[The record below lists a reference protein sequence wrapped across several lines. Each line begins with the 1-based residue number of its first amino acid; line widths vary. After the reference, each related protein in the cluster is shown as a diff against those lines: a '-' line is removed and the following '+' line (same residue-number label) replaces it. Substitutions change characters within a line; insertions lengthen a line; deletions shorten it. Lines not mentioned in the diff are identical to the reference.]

1 MKKSKIL
8 ITFIIILLIAA
19 CILGIFFLVNNKKDN
34 NNKKVGSVH
43 KLSSEKELEEI
54 IKGEQ
59 EENATLKEI
68 ILDILG
74 GRLRYSYYDWPLD
87 VSSIFHNNLSDY
99 PNIID
104 RVYTDDSGAMGTT
117 DFLDGIE
124 ESSSVSGSSLKTN
137 NNSKSSS
144 TSGELEYSKTNIQVE
159 NVDEADITK
168 TDGKYIYSLSDN
180 EVIITNVEKPESPFV
195 VARINEEDTEF
206 YPVDL
211 LLNKD
216 NTKLVVI
223 YTSGSSSRYSYNY
236 NKNNTYIEIYD
247 VANKSNVRRISSF
260 EIPQE
265 YYTSRCIND
274 QLYIV
279 SSTDLNNYRDKY
291 KEKLYYKVNG
301 SEEKIDATDIYKLDD
316 LNTRNLST
324 ISSVNISDNRSEWK
338 TSSYLMDVSNAYV
351 SMDNI
356 YLLDEK
362 YINKDNEDY
371 EKKQNIEK
379 YKSIAQKILLGR
391 FSELIEDDDY
401 YYDNYY
407 SKGYYGTKIYKF
419 EINNGNVEYKTQAE
433 TKGNTLNQYSLDEK
447 DGYLRIA
454 LTRDYTSSRIE
465 VYDED
470 LNLVGQTEEIGRNE
484 KMYTT
489 RFMGDKCYMVTYKYV
504 DPLFVIDLSNP
515 RDPKVLGE
523 LKISGYSTYLHPYDE
538 NHLIGIGIETQTNSY
553 RNDLGRVIST
563 NTVKTSM
570 KMALFDVTDVS
581 NPKTISSVTIGD
593 SKTTSAIL
601 ENPKALLFSKEKEL
615 IAIPVNN
622 YDSEIE
628 IEDSE
633 ETDEI
638 EESYRTYHGTR
649 VSEGYLV
656 YNINLDT
663 GITLKGEV
671 KHQYAENDENRRLYY
686 YLGNSRLMRGAWIN
700 NNLFTISED
709 QIKVNSLNDLSDVGT
724 VNVKDKTKDKKEE

>member
-8 ITFIIILLIAA
+8 ITIIIILLILA
-19 CILGIFFLVNNKKDN
+19 CVLGIFFLVNNK

-43 KLSSEKELEEI
+43 QLSSEKELEEI
-54 IKGEQ
+54 IKGEKQ
-59 EENATLKEI
+59 GKNTLKNI

-74 GRLRYSYYDWPLD
+74 GKFHHSYYDWPLD
-87 VSSIFHNNLSDY
+87 YNTDYYDASETVDFNNSWE
-99 PNIID
+99 
-104 RVYTDDSGAMGTT
+104 TD
-117 DFLDGIE
+117 
-124 ESSSVSGSSLKTN
+124 SSSSTGDILASITS
-137 NNSKSSS
+137 NSKGASTASSTNSKQSVESTS
-144 TSGELEYSKTNIQVE
+144 TSGEQEYSKTNIQVE

-195 VARINEEDTEF
+195 VARINEEDTGF

-223 YTSGSSSRYSYNY
+223 YTSGSSSNYSYN
-236 NKNNTYIEIYD
+236 NSKNSTYIEIYD
-247 VANKSNVRRISSF
+247 VANKSNVKRISSF

-279 SSTDLNNYRDKY
+279 SSTNLNNYRNNY
-291 KEKLYYKVNG
+291 KQKLYYKVNG
-301 SEEKIDATDIYKLDD
+301 SETKINATDIYRLDD
-316 LNTRNLST
+316 LKTRNLSS
-324 ISSVNISDNRSEWK
+324 ISSVNISDDSFKWNV
-338 TSSYLMDVSNAYV
+338 SSYLMDVSNAYV

-362 YINKDNEDY
+362 YISKDNEDY
-371 EKKQNIEK
+371 EKKQNNEK
-379 YKSIAQKILLGR
+379 YKRLAQKILLGR
-391 FSELIEDDDY
+391 FSEIIEENDY
-401 YYDNYY
+401 YSIEYNQNRF
-407 SKGYYGTKIYKF
+407 YGTKIYKF
-419 EINNGNVEYKTQAE
+419 EINNGRVEYKTQTE

-454 LTRDYTSSRIE
+454 LTKDYSSSRIE

-470 LNLVGQTEEIGRNE
+470 LNLVGQTEEIGKNE

-553 RNDLGRVIST
+553 RADSGRIIST

-581 NPKTISSVTIGD
+581 NPKTISTVTIGD

-622 YDSEIE
+622 YESEV
-628 IEDSE
+628 
-633 ETDEI
+633 EI
-638 EESYRTYHGTR
+638 EESENTSSLEKAYRTYRGTR
-649 VSEGYLV
+649 VGEGYLV
-656 YNINLDT
+656 YNINLNT
-663 GITLKGEV
+663 GITLKGEIR
-671 KHQYAENDENRRLYY
+671 HQYAENDNKRRINYHT
-686 YLGNSRLMRGAWIN
+686 GNNRLMRGAWIN

-709 QIKVNSLNDLSDVGT
+709 QIKVNSLNDLSEIGT
-724 VNVKDKTKDKKEE
+724 VDIKDKTKDKKEE